1 MDQFTLGS
9 DLHHVPR
16 PTTVWTRTILEH
28 PIQGDPCHAR
38 SKNKTK
44 QSSKA
49 QINPICFAQSPPLLT
64 YIGEPKGEALHLFTE
79 SSIFVS
85 FHSFNFFLSG
95 PIKFNKKKFGLV
107 RDKDQVKTVINFF
120 SF

>member
-16 PTTVWTRTILEH
+16 HTTVWTWTILEH

-44 QSSKA
+44 QSSEA
-49 QINPICFAQSPPLLT
+49 QFNPICFAQSPPLLT
-64 YIGEPKGEALHLFTE
+64 YISEPKGEALHLSTE

-85 FHSFNFFLSG
+85 FHSFNFFLLG
-95 PIKFNKKKFGLV
+95 PIKFNKKKL
-107 RDKDQVKTVINFF
+107 DL
-120 SF
+120 

>member
-28 PIQGDPCHAR
+28 PIQGDQCHAR

-44 QSSKA
+44 QSSET

-64 YIGEPKGEALHLFTE
+64 YIGEPKGEALHLSTE
-79 SSIFVS
+79 SSIFGS
-85 FHSFNFFLSG
+85 FHSFNFFWSG
-95 PIKFNKKKFGLV
+95 PFKFNKKNL
-107 RDKDQVKTVINFF
+107 DL
-120 SF
+120 